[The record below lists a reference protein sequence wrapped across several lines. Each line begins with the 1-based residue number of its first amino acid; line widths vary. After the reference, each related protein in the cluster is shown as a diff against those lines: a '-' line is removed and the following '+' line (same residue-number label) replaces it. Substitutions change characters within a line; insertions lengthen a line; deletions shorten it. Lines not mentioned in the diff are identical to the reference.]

1 MTLDLQGEI
10 KEGIGLKP
18 QLYVLVYLNGR
29 PGPTMDQTLCA
40 GGRIEISQKGVP
52 LSDGQIPTD
61 GDVMIRYTAL
71 VPDAE
76 LKKGY
81 YTVRVEMYA
90 SEEVGKARMTGFEGA
105 VWIEGGKG
113 DGCGGWV

>member
-1 MTLDLQGEI
+1 
-10 KEGIGLKP
+10 
-18 QLYVLVYLNGR
+18 
-29 PGPTMDQTLCA
+29 MDQTLCA

-90 SEEVGKARMTGFEGA
+90 SEEVGKARTTGFEGA
-105 VWIEGGKG
+105 VGLKAERAM
-113 DGCGGWV
+113 DVEAGCRLLFRLGMAVGVL